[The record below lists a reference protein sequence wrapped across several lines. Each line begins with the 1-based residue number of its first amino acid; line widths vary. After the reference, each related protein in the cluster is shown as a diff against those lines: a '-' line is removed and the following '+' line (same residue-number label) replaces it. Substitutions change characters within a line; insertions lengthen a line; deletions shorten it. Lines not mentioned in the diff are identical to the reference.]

1 MDKNERLTCTP
12 YTKQDY
18 EMVQLLSDLSGNA
31 FSFIVEQALH
41 EWLKDNFVDQI
52 KRHQQ
57 VEHLLNETGI
67 PFHFHDFGGDKW
79 LSTEQVLRKDKVI
92 GQYKVFSMNFLLKVS
107 YQDVKSIYERTISRC
122 GKRETN
128 RI

>member
-67 PFHFHDFGGDKW
+67 PNHLHDLGGDK
-79 LSTEQVLRKDKVI
+79 
-92 GQYKVFSMNFLLKVS
+92 
-107 YQDVKSIYERTISRC
+107 
-122 GKRETN
+122 
-128 RI
+128 

>member
-18 EMVQLLSDLSGNA
+18 EMVQLLSDLSGNTL
-31 FSFIVEQALH
+31 SSVVGQALH

-52 KRHQQ
+52 KRHHE

-67 PFHFHDFGGDKW
+67 PNHLHDLGGD
-79 LSTEQVLRKDKVI
+79 L
-92 GQYKVFSMNFLLKVS
+92 
-107 YQDVKSIYERTISRC
+107 
-122 GKRETN
+122 
-128 RI
+128 